1 MRIPNRPR
9 AGGNRRIL
17 HRFRALGVG
26 ILAGALAFGGLA
38 APANAATVYEITGEW
53 DAGTPAPPATVARG
67 EIVNAV
73 WRVNVNDD
81 RPAPSNDPVD
91 NVTFSVT
98 LEHGLFKALPDIC
111 LTSGVTPASSISAD
125 GRTLTCNVGT
135 KDQGTAIVVGTPVV
149 VDGLTGEQ
157 LGATGTIGGQTAALP
172 KLDIKNTFGMDMQ
185 FGTNSSSP
193 AEWNGTLTQ
202 AKVSMQWSLR
212 LKVGSDP
219 GPQTVTYR
227 LTMTDSNGS
236 AVSVAPAI
244 PGAGP
249 DSQNAIGCGPFDF
262 GTDSTNPWSGLPTGS
277 RWEDARI
284 APFVQSCTLVPVA
297 GQPGKFDLTL
307 SGIDYS
313 LLQNPSK
320 DSAGNSL
327 PTDWDYVASG
337 SLWFN
342 VATTT
347 AGSLSLASSAP
358 TYTSVTGL
366 KSTDLTSNNTTSKT
380 YTLPGAWS
388 SSWNRPFTRD
398 GGVAWDDTYR
408 VSAGT
413 VVRQLTTTV
422 FYADNVSPNATYGS
436 CQALDTKY
444 LTYVPGVQVF
454 GRDTFAAGAPLV
466 DLTAKVK
473 IEYYT
478 GTSAL
483 LNPASASYN
492 PDQFDCGTATGWTT
506 VEPAPSA
513 VKAVRI
519 TYPHSTY
526 ASNGVTAIDLYTRTQ
541 VKPGTPV
548 GQDVWEF
555 GSALRNGN
563 WTGPASQQV
572 LTPTA
577 GARYP
582 HTNYHR
588 DILRIVS
595 ATPSVKKSAD
605 RAVVK
610 PGEPATFT
618 LTYAA
623 NTSTSTLP
631 QVNGYKIVDIL
642 PVGMR
647 YVPGSATPAPA
658 PPTFIGTPPNQ
669 QQVLTWT
676 LNGVTTNVEH
686 ALTYQAT
693 VDPGVKAGTVLT
705 NTATSSYGGTTSPAA
720 TAQVTLTTSG
730 YTSIVKTADSPY
742 IPNTAGD
749 GKGSGAWTVTIRS
762 YDPQPQKFTDT
773 IDILPYVGDSR
784 GTAYSGSYTLTS
796 VTPPPGATVYYTTA
810 DPATLS
816 DDPSKPA
823 NGAAGNVTG
832 NTVGWTTSYTPNAT
846 AVRVITGPLAP
857 GATSAFQVKV
867 TTNGAEGGDK
877 LVNRAQGIAENTRL
891 VMRTSEPI
899 TIANYYS
906 AALKKYVQDR
916 DGNWHDANDAVD
928 YPTFRAGDTVKYRI
942 VVENTGKAPL
952 KNVKIVD
959 DKFSEG
965 AFVVDELK
973 PADLSQTDP
982 AKRCTVANGCQEVH
996 EYEVTLSGD
1005 FVKNQTLVNTACA
1018 TADTPA
1024 DAPAP
1029 TINCDPAG
1037 IEIVGAVSWA
1047 KTDSGKRTLEG
1058 SEWKLTGPS
1067 GATSAEVAVIDC
1079 VEAAAADCTGPDTDP
1094 RAGHFTVDGLAWGDY
1109 VLVETKAPAGY
1120 VLDQTPHPV
1129 TIDQGAKVDLG
1140 EIVNRQQA
1148 PLQIPLTGGTGTLLF
1163 TGGGILVLGAVGA
1176 LLWIRARRRAAS
1188 HEAADA

>member
-135 KDQGTAIVVGTPVV
+135 KDQGTAIVVTTPVV

-157 LGATGTIGGQTAALP
+157 LGATGTINGQTAALP
-172 KLDIKNTFGMDMQ
+172 KLDIKNTFGMDMN
-185 FGTNSSSP
+185 FGDGNTWTAYWNSTATSV
-193 AEWNGTLTQ
+193 TVDL
-202 AKVSMQWSLR
+202 QWSLR
-212 LKVGSDP
+212 VKQGSDP
-219 GPQTVTYR
+219 GPDSVTYR
-227 LTMTDSNGS
+227 LTMADSNGS
-236 AVSVAPAI
+236 PVS
-244 PGAGP
+244 AGSARP
-249 DSQNAIGCGPFDF
+249 NGELGCSPFNYNTAT
-262 GTDSTNPWSGLPTGS
+262 GHPWSNLPNYG
-277 RWEDARI
+277 
-284 APFVQSCTLVPVA
+284 APDQKASFVQSCTLTPVA
-297 GQPGKFDLTL
+297 GQPGKFDLKLT
-307 SGIDYS
+307 GINYD
-313 LLQNPSK
+313 LLLNPSR
-320 DSAGNSL
+320 DSNGNPL

-337 SLWFN
+337 SLWFT
-342 VATTT
+342 VATS
-347 AGSLSLASSAP
+347 AGGSLSLSSNAP
-358 TYTSVTGL
+358 TYTSTTGL
-366 KSTDLTSNNTTSKT
+366 TSTDLPGNNTTNKS
-380 YTLPGAWS
+380 YTLPGSWS
-388 SSWNRPFTRD
+388 SAWLRSYTGS
-398 GGVAWDDTYR
+398 GGTNWDDTYR
-408 VSAGT
+408 VSPGT
-413 VVRQLTTTV
+413 KVKQWANNS
-422 FYADNVSPNATYGS
+422 FYADNAVGSALYGD
-436 CQALDTKY
+436 CLALDTKY
-444 LTYVPGVQVF
+444 VTYVPGGTSVPTTNVNRTPTT
-454 GRDTFAAGAPLV
+454 GP
-466 DLTAKVK
+466 DLTSTAK
-473 IEYYT
+473 IEYYV
-478 GTSAL
+478 GASAL
-483 LNPASASYN
+483 LNPASPSYN
-492 PDQFDCGTATGWTT
+492 PDQFDCGTAGGWTT
-506 VEPAPSA
+506 VEPPDPLT
-513 VKAVRI
+513 VRAVRV
-519 TYPHSTY
+519 TYPFSTY
-526 ASNGVTAIDLYTRTQ
+526 KTADVTTVSLHVTTT
-541 VKPGTPV
+541 VKSTAPA
-548 GQDVWEF
+548 GQDVWMF
-555 GSALRNGN
+555 GSVLRNGT
-563 WTGPASQQV
+563 WIGPALNQT
-572 LTPTA
+572 LTATP

-582 HTNYHR
+582 HTNGHR

-595 ATPSVKKSAD
+595 ATPSIKKSAD
-605 RAVVK
+605 RAVVE
-610 PGEPATFT
+610 PGKPATFT

-631 QVNGYKIVDIL
+631 KVDGYKIVDIL

-647 YVPGSATPAPA
+647 YVDGSATPAPA

-730 YTSIVKTADSPY
+730 YTTIVKTADSPY

-749 GKGSGAWTVTIRS
+749 GKGSGSWTVTIRS

-784 GTAYSGSYTLTS
+784 GTAYSGSYTLAS

-1005 FVKNQTLVNTACA
+1005 FVKNRTLVNTACA

-1067 GATSAEVAVIDC
+1067 GATSAEVAVTDC

-1094 RAGHFTVDGLAWGDY
+1094 RAGHFTVDALAWGDY

-1120 VLDQTPHPV
+1120 VLDQTPHQV
-1129 TIDQGAKVDLG
+1129 TIDQGARVDLG